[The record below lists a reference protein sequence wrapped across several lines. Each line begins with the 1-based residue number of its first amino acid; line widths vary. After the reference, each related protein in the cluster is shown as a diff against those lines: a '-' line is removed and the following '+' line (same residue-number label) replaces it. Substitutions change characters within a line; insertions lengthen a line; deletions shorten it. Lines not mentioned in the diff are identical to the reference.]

1 MLFPQGGL
9 QGRDPRLSPSLPVG
23 RTPREGMRAGNPV
36 VPEALLSDA
45 NNPSRVGC
53 AEWQLSPIQTRDMC
67 TEYVRMNLLPR

>member
-36 VPEALLSDA
+36 VPEAL
-45 NNPSRVGC
+45 
-53 AEWQLSPIQTRDMC
+53 
-67 TEYVRMNLLPR
+67 